1 MKKPKEAA
9 RILTALSMVGY
20 ATTAFSVML
29 IPKAVDQRGN
39 LTALGYTAGSM
50 FWIGLVFG
58 LVCFLIAWGTARK
71 QPLYQKIRG
80 WFGPGVFGF
89 GKTKLGL
96 VTDILCGI
104 SLVVIILG
112 NTVWHFRD
120 IVMVSLL
127 IIFII
132 TFLWHFIVNGRVFIY
147 AHHRRQIKASDMKQN
162 PSKQRKEME
171 T

>member
-1 MKKPKEAA
+1 MKKPKETA

-20 ATTAFSVML
+20 AVTAFSVIL
-29 IPKAVDQRGN
+29 IPKAIDQKGN
-39 LTALGYTAGSM
+39 LTAFGYTAGCM

-58 LVCFLIAWGTARK
+58 LICFLFAWKTARR

-80 WFGPGVFGF
+80 WFGIGAFSF
-89 GKTKLGL
+89 GKTKLAL
-96 VTDILCGI
+96 VTDILCAVA
-104 SLVVIILG
+104 LVVIILG

-120 IVMVSLL
+120 ILMISVL

-147 AHHRRQIKASDMKQN
+147 AHHKRQIKASDMKPN
-162 PSKQRKEME
+162 LSKPGKES
-171 T
+171 